1 MSDSVPSERV
11 VLGRRD
17 DTTMVGFQWTGT
29 EPEGLNEPYEAES
42 LGAVW
47 EGDELVTYN
56 LGQLAH
62 RFGHDTGG
70 YMEDVD

>member
-1 MSDSVPSERV
+1 VGDPQPGKRV

-17 DTTMVGFQWTGT
+17 DTTMVGFQWTGA

-47 EGDELVTYN
+47 EGDDLVTYN
-56 LGQLAH
+56 LDHLVHG
-62 RFGHDTGG
+62 FGHAVDG

>member
-1 MSDSVPSERV
+1 
-11 VLGRRD
+11 
-17 DTTMVGFQWTGT
+17 MVGFQWTGA
-29 EPEGLNEPYEAES
+29 EPEGLNEPYEAEG

-56 LGQLAH
+56 LGHLVH
-62 RFGHDTGG
+62 RLGHDIDG